1 MRVRIVL
8 PVPLWA
14 LQRFLGEEMKGHAL
28 ADALYCDPGGAA
40 FKALGSFNLKFDTR
54 STFTSPHAQTT
65 VAQAT
70 WKGLVLGLR
79 SGTQGDPRQ
88 QGGVFVIR
96 AGVGAGGGGGGGER
110 EASSGASSGAS
121 GSRGDGQASTG
132 SLGQPVTLWAHIDRH
147 NADQVPIMVLCRAAG
162 LPDNVYRHPRLS
174 AAQRRE
180 LAESGH

>member
-1 MRVRIVL
+1 MRVVL

-14 LQRFLGEEMKGHAL
+14 LQRFLAEEMKGHAL

-40 FKALGSFNLKFDTR
+40 FHALGAFNKKFDTR

-70 WKGLVLGLR
+70 WKGLLLGLR

-88 QGGVFVIR
+88 QGGAFVIR
-96 AGVGAGGGGGGGER
+96 AGGGRGAE
-110 EASSGASSGAS
+110 
-121 GSRGDGQASTG
+121 QPPAST
-132 SLGQPVTLWAHIDRH
+132 VWAHIDRH

-162 LPDNVYRHPRLS
+162 LPDDVYRHPRVP

-180 LAESGH
+180 GGEQ